1 MIALAARP
9 GVSSV
14 PDGRPGLLQ
23 SLTQTRAASGPLNRV
38 TDQPG
43 GDLFVLPALLSLTA
57 NRAFPVVA
65 TRTWNA
71 CLRMSR
77 LLSRCPHSDSY

>member
-23 SLTQTRAASGPLNRV
+23 SLTQTRAASGPLCRV

-43 GDLFVLPALLSLTA
+43 RRSLRSAGTTVA
-57 NRAFPVVA
+57 NR
-65 TRTWNA
+65 
-71 CLRMSR
+71 
-77 LLSRCPHSDSY
+77 